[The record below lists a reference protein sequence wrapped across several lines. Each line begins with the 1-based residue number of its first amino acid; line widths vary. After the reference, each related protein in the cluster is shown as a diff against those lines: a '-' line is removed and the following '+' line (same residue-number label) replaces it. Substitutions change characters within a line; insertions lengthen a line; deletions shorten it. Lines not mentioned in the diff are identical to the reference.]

1 MKARSDY
8 DAAIETVGS
17 VINAWDPY
25 SLLTGGAPRD
35 EFEAEVSQLVTR
47 IPRIHS
53 PSDAAREISAV
64 FSAAFEPQHFT
75 VEACA
80 DVGTQ
85 LYQRLQN
92 AGLLSTR
99 GV

>member
-1 MKARSDY
+1 VRTRSDY
-8 DAAIETVGS
+8 DAALHAVGA

-25 SLLTGGAPRD
+25 SLAAGGAPRD
-35 EFEAEVSQLVTR
+35 EFEAEIARLVSR
-47 IPRIHS
+47 IPQIHS
-53 PSDAAREISAV
+53 PADAAREISAV
-64 FSAAFEPQHFT
+64 FSAAFEPEHFT

-80 DVGTQ
+80 DVGAQ
-85 LYQRLQN
+85 LYERLQN